1 MTIPEKAVEN
11 AVSVALDDSH
21 GYDQINRWGNPDTD
35 CSALIIKSYKDAG
48 LTDLKSTYTG
58 NMKLDFLQHGFRNV
72 IYEVNIVTGAG
83 MKPGDVLLNEVHH
96 TAMYIGNGKI
106 VHATGNELGGV
117 TGGKP
122 GDQTG
127 REICIAPYY
136 NYGRDGWD
144 CVLRYEPEESVVPEP
159 SDDELYTIKA
169 GDTLWGIATS
179 HGMTVDELSRLNNLD
194 PSKFIY
200 PGQTLRL
207 KPSQS
212 NQNESNYYTAK
223 PGDSL
228 WQIAADKLGN
238 GWSWYRIANENNIP
252 FPYTIHPGD
261 KLKIPV
267 KE

>member
-122 GDQTG
+122 GD
-127 REICIAPYY
+127 
-136 NYGRDGWD
+136 
-144 CVLRYEPEESVVPEP
+144 
-159 SDDELYTIKA
+159 
-169 GDTLWGIATS
+169 
-179 HGMTVDELSRLNNLD
+179 
-194 PSKFIY
+194 
-200 PGQTLRL
+200 
-207 KPSQS
+207 
-212 NQNESNYYTAK
+212 
-223 PGDSL
+223 SL